1 MSTFGKTLR
10 KLRKA
15 NNLTQTQLANSLG
28 LAFSTI
34 SMYERGVREPD
45 FETLETIAD
54 YFNVTM
60 DYLHGKQGQEINT
73 QTIPNILSI
82 PNMKQVPLLGT
93 IACGEPILA
102 VENIEGDVSMPEHIR
117 ADFALRAKGD
127 SMTDARINDGDIV
140 YIRMQAIVENGE
152 IAAVLIDNEATLKRF
167 YQKGDTVTLMPCNNK
182 YAPFTYTGAE
192 LNDIRIL
199 GKAVGFTSTDI

>member
-1 MSTFGKTLR
+1 MNIGDLIKQRRLSLDYTLEEVAKQVGTSKQTIHR
-10 KLRKA
+10 YETGIISNIPSDKIEALAKVLQTTPA
-15 NNLTQTQLANSLG
+15 YLMGWETESNNL
-28 LAFSTI
+28 
-34 SMYERGVREPD
+34 D
-45 FETLETIAD
+45 
-54 YFNVTM
+54 
-60 DYLHGKQGQEINT
+60 
-73 QTIPNILSI
+73 NIFPL
-82 PNMKQVPLLGT
+82 PNMEQVPLLGA

-102 VENIEGDVSMPEHIR
+102 VENIEGDVSMPEHIH

-140 YIRMQAIVENGE
+140 YIRMQPIVENGD

-182 YAPFTYTGAE
+182 YAPFTYSGAE